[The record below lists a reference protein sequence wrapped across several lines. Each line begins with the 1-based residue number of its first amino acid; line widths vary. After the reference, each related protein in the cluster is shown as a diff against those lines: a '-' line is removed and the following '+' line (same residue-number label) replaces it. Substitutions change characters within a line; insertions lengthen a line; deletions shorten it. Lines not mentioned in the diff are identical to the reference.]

1 MAKVRY
7 VDNKPTLDNDS
18 DDGKLRIF
26 GKTLEEMRQNRRAT
40 GETFPSKF
48 TKNTLSQSS
57 IDNLQPKVASRVD
70 FSDEKIGPKF
80 NSPKKVTKK
89 EITVEGDYGSV
100 DRDNPD
106 VIGPDMGKINKAAK
120 DIADIDMQEKARRS
134 MGFGSYKKGGKVKK
148 ACGGGK
154 MASGGKVSSASKR
167 ADGCAIRGKTKG
179 RMV

>member
-26 GKTLEEMRQNRRAT
+26 GKTLEEMRQSRRST
-40 GETFPSKF
+40 GENFPSKF
-48 TKNTLSQSS
+48 KKKSPMSADG
-57 IDNLQPKVASRVD
+57 IDRELEGRPANPD
-70 FSDEKIGPKF
+70 FPGKLGISPSDKIGPKF
-80 NSPKKVTKK
+80 NTPKKVTKK

-106 VIGPDMGKINKAAK
+106 VMGPDMGKINKAAAE
-120 DIADIDMQEKARRS
+120 IADIDMQEKARRS
-134 MGFGSYKKGGKVKK
+134 MGFKRGGKTK
-148 ACGGGK
+148 C
-154 MASGGKVSSASKR
+154 MSSGGKASSASRR